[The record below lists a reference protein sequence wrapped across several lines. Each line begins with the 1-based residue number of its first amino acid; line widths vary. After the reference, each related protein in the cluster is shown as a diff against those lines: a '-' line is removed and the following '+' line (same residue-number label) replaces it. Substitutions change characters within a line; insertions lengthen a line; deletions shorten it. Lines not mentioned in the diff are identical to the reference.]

1 MYAYLDSQVVDLRA
15 GSLWMRYDL
24 STTPSSLV
32 YASYDRIIHRLRNT
46 LDDSIGYLDATYFA
60 PQYALSSLSITEIL
74 AQLGNQSLPL
84 QSTPPV
90 NLNVK
95 TPYYRN
101 AIQIGYRAD
110 LALVGKYPPQNYPA
124 DELTDITLTRKDIDP
139 SLLQKRALVTIN
151 GYLHATDTDAR
162 SFWVIDAAK
171 SARIAKTA
179 NVGIL
184 SFDTIGDLIKIPI
197 TEEMVTPLVDSAP
210 LYQGLCIQ
218 TTTPLTGYVP
228 LLSFGGYLHYPQAQ
242 VLEVHSDEAVTFYPN
257 HTPYLERYE
266 ESLNYLDLSVL
277 PITRDPSNPTAA
289 NRLELIS
296 DATILAYLKLSQ
308 SFLVLVPATYFSV
321 KPIYLPR
328 SNVPGYFY
336 TDYVPK
342 YPLITGYGRMPE
354 YWMTLEDGRYAVNVL
369 DPTQNQY
376 VFSQSRVE
384 DALLLNANRLPGR
397 TYRYQSAYFIE
408 MQFS

>member
-1 MYAYLDSQVVDLRA
+1 MYVYLDSQVVDSRA

-24 STTPSSLV
+24 STTPSSVV
-32 YASYDRIIHRLRNT
+32 YASYDRVIHRLLNP
-46 LDDSIGYLDATYFA
+46 LNSSVGYLDATYFA
-60 PQYALSSLSITEIL
+60 PQYALSTLSITEIL
-74 AQLGNQSLPL
+74 AQLGDQSLPIHAN
-84 QSTPPV
+84 PPV
-90 NLNVK
+90 DLTVK

-101 AIQIGYRAD
+101 AVQIGYRAD
-110 LALVGKYPPQNYPA
+110 LALAGKILPANYPTE
-124 DELTDITLTRKDIDP
+124 ELTDITLTREDIDP
-139 SLLQKRALVTIN
+139 ILLHRRALITIN
-151 GYLHATDTDAR
+151 GYVHATDTDTR
-162 SFWVIDAAK
+162 NFWVLDAAK

-197 TEEMVTPLVDSAP
+197 TEEMITPLGTSTS
-210 LYQGLCIQ
+210 LYHGICIQ
-218 TTTPLTGYVP
+218 STTALTGYVP
-228 LLSFGGYLHYPQAQ
+228 LLSIGGYLHCPQAN
-242 VLEVHSDEAVTFYPN
+242 VLEVHSDHSVTFYPN

-266 ESLNYLDLSVL
+266 ESLNYLDLSAL
-277 PITRDPSNPTAA
+277 PLTRDPSNPTAA
-289 NRLELIS
+289 NRDELTS
-296 DATILAYLKLSQ
+296 DATLIALLTLSQ
-308 SFLVLVPATYFSV
+308 SFLILVPATYFSV

-376 VFSQSRVE
+376 VFSQSRKE
-384 DALLLNANRLPGR
+384 DAALLNANRLPGR
-397 TYRYQSAYFIE
+397 TYRYQSAFFLQ